1 MRNPGTSFHSVTSF
15 APSARAVTVAV
26 RSEPPRPSVTTKD
39 SPLPASV
46 TPRAIKPGTTTI
58 SPARNLSGKIFCAA
72 ISVRAI
78 SGAASPNRPSECKN
92 SVASTTQAEIFA
104 TRNASATIRAA
115 KRSPR
120 EIIKSPICAVSSP
133 ACNTCSASF
142 LSSLNDS
149 SIYVSVTAAAPSIDF
164 ATDMCRS
171 KRASACA

>member
-26 RSEPPRPSVTTKD
+26 RSEPPRPSVTTAG
-39 SPLPASV
+39 SLPSAPAM
-46 TPRAIKPGTTTI
+46 PRAIKPGTTTI
-58 SPARNLSGKIFCAA
+58 FPARNLLGKIFCAA

-78 SGAASPNRPSECKN
+78 SGAASPNRPSECRK

-120 EIIKSPICAVSSP
+120 EIIKSLICAVSSP
-133 ACNTCSASF
+133 ARDTCSASF

-149 SIYVSVTAAAPSIDF
+149 SIYACVVAAAPSMDF

-171 KRASACA
+171 KRAST